1 MNLAMTVN
9 VWHDEHIIFAQQL
22 SATHIL
28 AQAALPDGS
37 DGRWDRQVLSAMR
50 NRVEKAGLTFAGL
63 DSLPLPYNRAIL
75 GVPGWEEEI
84 PPILDFLHSAAES
97 GVNLVCYRWITSAAM
112 PTHRTPIG
120 RGNALVRSSTAKNQ
134 PSHPAKTSRDRL
146 LKFLEAILPIAQ
158 NAGIS
163 LVYSPTSSLTHTD
176 ILPLDFP
183 TEIDDL
189 KWLASHIAE
198 PCHGIDFNPGV
209 IFDLSKPGFNQI
221 QLEEMMLEL
230 MDKAKILLVS
240 AANRQIDDNQKREAF
255 LNEGIINFPR
265 ILHLLKQRG
274 YQAIIRADSQPVLD
288 GDTAWGH
295 KAQAYAIGYLRAVF
309 QAIG

>member
-28 AQAALPDGS
+28 AQATLPDGN
-37 DGRWDRQVLSAMR
+37 DGKWNCQVLSAMR
-50 NRVEKAGLTFAGL
+50 NRVEKAGLAFAGL
-63 DSLPLPYNRAIL
+63 DSLPLPYSRAVL

-84 PPILDFLHSAAES
+84 PPILDFLRCAADA
-97 GVNLVCYRWITSAAM
+97 GVNSLGYRWVTSAAA
-112 PTHRTPIG
+112 PKRHTPIG
-120 RGNALVRSSTAKNQ
+120 RGNAFVRSESAAPPLRSKN
-134 PSHPAKTSRDRL
+134 TGRDRL
-146 LKFLEAILPIAQ
+146 IKFLEAILPTAQ

-163 LVYSPTSSLTHTD
+163 LIYSPTSSLTHTD

-183 TEIDDL
+183 TEIGDL
-189 KWLASHIAE
+189 KWLASQIAE

-209 IFDLSKPGFNQI
+209 IFDLAYPVYTQTQF
-221 QLEEMMLEL
+221 EETILDL
-230 MDKAKILLVS
+230 MDRGKILLFS
-240 AANRQIDDNQKREAF
+240 AANRQIDDNQKRETF
-255 LNEGIINFPR
+255 LNEGIINIPR
-265 ILHLLKQRG
+265 ILALLKRRG
-274 YQAIIRADSQPVLD
+274 YQGIIRADSQPVLD

-295 KAQAYAIGYLRAVF
+295 KAQAYAIGYLRAVC

>member
-37 DGRWDRQVLSAMR
+37 DGKWDRRVLSAMR
-50 NRVEKAGLTFAGL
+50 NRVEKAGLAFAGL
-63 DSLPLPYNRAIL
+63 DSLPLPYNRAVL
-75 GVPGWEEEI
+75 GIPGWEEEI
-84 PPILDFLHSAAES
+84 PPILDFLRCAADA
-97 GVNLVCYRWITSAAM
+97 GVNSVCYRWITSAAA
-112 PTHRTPIG
+112 PKRRTPIG
-120 RGNALVRSSTAKNQ
+120 RGNAFVRSESAALHRRSQNTG
-134 PSHPAKTSRDRL
+134 RDRL
-146 LKFLEAILPIAQ
+146 IKFLDAILPTAQ
-158 NAGIS
+158 KVGIS
-163 LVYSPTSSLTHTD
+163 LVYSPISSLTHTD

-189 KWLASHIAE
+189 KWLALHIAE

-209 IFDLSKPGFNQI
+209 IFDLSKPGFNQT

-230 MDKAKILLVS
+230 MEKTKILLVS
-240 AANRQIDDNQKREAF
+240 AANRQIADDQKREAF
-255 LNEGIINFPR
+255 LNEGIINYPR
-265 ILHLLKQRG
+265 ILHLLKHRK
-274 YQAIIRADSQPVLD
+274 YQGIVRADRQPVLD

-295 KAQAYAIGYLRAVF
+295 KAQAYAIGYLRAVC